1 MLTWLTSKLSLVLG
15 VAVALLLIG
24 LVSVSLYASNRATKV
39 GELEASVESLTEQR
53 DEARKGLE
61 QAAQSAEVTNSVVVD
76 NTVSKDIAESKTLTN
91 IAKVDALVTKRTY
104 NEIDDAQLES
114 ALSDSMWD
122 TYCAA
127 VSASDPTCAAKQPDV
142 GLQSGQA
149 AGKRKDPTH

>member
-39 GELEASVESLTEQR
+39 GELQASVGTLTEQL
-53 DEARKGLE
+53 EGARKSLE
-61 QAAQSAEVTNSVVVD
+61 QARDSAAVTDKVVVD
-76 NTVSKDIAESKTLTN
+76 NTQEKSIAETRTNIN
-91 IAKVDALVTKRTY
+91 IAKVDALVTKRAY

-122 TYCAA
+122 AYCAA
-127 VSASDPTCAAKQPDV
+127 STGDTACTTKQPAA
-142 GLQSGQA
+142 GLQS
-149 AGKRKDPTH
+149 R